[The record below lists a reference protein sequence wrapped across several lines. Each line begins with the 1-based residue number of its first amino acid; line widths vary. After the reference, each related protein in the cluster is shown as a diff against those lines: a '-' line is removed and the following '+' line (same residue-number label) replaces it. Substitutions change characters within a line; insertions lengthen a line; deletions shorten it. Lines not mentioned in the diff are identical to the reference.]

1 VKNFSL
7 LHGGQVPCVEFMK
20 TLLITPPL
28 LQPNTPYAATP
39 VLTAWL
45 RSRGHDAVQA
55 DLSLELL
62 LKIFSDDG
70 LDQLCRALTVAAH
83 GGGGQE
89 SAANDR
95 GYSNAVAGFLALEE
109 EYRAVI
115 GDVIEFLQDRKPSLA
130 KRFSKRGALPEGQH
144 MVRAYEQEEQF
155 GWDFRGLDRHDR
167 ARHLCSLFLDDIAE
181 AAALLDPHF
190 GFSRYAERL
199 ASSLPDFGKIRA
211 ALELPGT
218 LFVNWLDELTDGQIE
233 KYNPQ
238 LVGIT
243 VPFPG
248 CLFGALAIARRI
260 KQTRPEI
267 RIVLGGGYPNTELRE
282 LTDLAVF
289 DYVDFITLDSGM
301 LPLLR
306 IAEGADPA
314 KFVRT
319 FVRENRVVRFYDSGE
334 APVAHNTLPPPV
346 YDGLPLD
353 RYFGLFEV
361 LNPVTRLWSDG
372 RWNKLV
378 LAHGCNWSR
387 CAFCDTSIDYI
398 CRYDPARPSTVCDWL
413 ESVIAATGFN
423 GFHFVDE
430 ALPPALL
437 DGLCDEILHRGL
449 KVEWWGNI
457 RFEKRL
463 CTELSKNPPRSS
475 FHSVHPSDGGDF
487 SLSEGG
493 VGSHSQ
499 SPPSEGWRDAGVGQK
514 FKTLIEKMAAAGCIA
529 VTGGL
534 ETCCDRTLK
543 LMNKGI
549 TVAGA
554 EEVLVNLS
562 AAGIMT
568 HAYLMYGFPTQ
579 TLDETFQGL
588 ETVRRLM
595 ETGVLHSAYWHRFAL
610 TAHSEIARE
619 PERFG
624 IKLLPETSGGF
635 ARNEI
640 PFDGQFDYD
649 LAATGEAL
657 RTATYNY
664 QHGTGF
670 DAPVM
675 DWLG

>member
-1 VKNFSL
+1 
-7 LHGGQVPCVEFMK
+7 MK
-20 TLLITPPL
+20 TLLLTPPL

-39 VLTAWL
+39 ILTAWL
-45 RSRGHDAVQA
+45 RSRGQEAVQA

-62 LKIFSDDG
+62 LKLFSNDG
-70 LDQLCRALTVAAH
+70 LAQLCRALKGTPDA
-83 GGGGQE
+83 
-89 SAANDR
+89 
-95 GYSNAVAGFLALEE
+95 AGFLALEE

-115 GDVIEFLQDRKPSLA
+115 GDVIEFLQDRKPSAAKRLA
-130 KRFSKRGALPEGQH
+130 KRGTLPEGPYL
-144 MVRAYEQEEQF
+144 VRAYEQEEQF

-190 GFSRYAERL
+190 GFSRYAEHL
-199 ASSLPDFGKIRA
+199 SASLPDFGKIRA
-211 ALELPGT
+211 VLESPCGADIPVCANGQTGMSAPQKTT
-218 LFVNWLDELTDGQIE
+218 LFLHWLEELTGAQIE
-233 KYNPQ
+233 KHNPQ

-282 LTDLAVF
+282 LTDPAVF

-306 IAEGADPA
+306 IAEGAEPA

-319 FVRENRVVRFYDSGE
+319 YVCESGKVCFYDSGE
-334 APVAHNTLPPPV
+334 PPVAHDTLPPPV

-398 CRYDPARPSTVCDWL
+398 CRYDPARPSTVCDWM

-437 DGLCDEILHRGL
+437 DGLCDEILRRGL
-449 KVEWWGNI
+449 NVEWWGNI

-463 CTELSKNPPRSS
+463 T
-475 FHSVHPSDGGDF
+475 
-487 SLSEGG
+487 SE
-493 VGSHSQ
+493 
-499 SPPSEGWRDAGVGQK
+499 
-514 FKTLIEKMAAAGCIA
+514 LIEKMADAGCIA

-562 AAGIMT
+562 EAGIMT

-579 TLDETFQGL
+579 TLDETMQGL

-624 IKLLPETSGGF
+624 IKLLPETCGGF

-670 DAPVM
+670 DVPVM

>member
-1 VKNFSL
+1 
-7 LHGGQVPCVEFMK
+7 MK

-28 LQPNTPYAATP
+28 LQPNTPYTAVP
-39 VLTAWL
+39 MLTAWL
-45 RSRGHDAVQA
+45 RSQGHDAVQA

-62 LKIFSDDG
+62 LKLFSSEG
-70 LDQLCRALTVAAH
+70 FSHLHLD
-83 GGGGQE
+83 
-89 SAANDR
+89 
-95 GYSNAVAGFLALEE
+95 E
-109 EYRAVI
+109 EYSAVI
-115 GDVIEFLQDRKPSLA
+115 SDVMEFLQDRNPSLA
-130 KRFSKRGALPEGQH
+130 KRFAKRGALPEGPH
-144 MVRAYEQEEQF
+144 LARAYEQEEQF
-155 GWDFRGLDRHDR
+155 CWNFRGLEKHDR
-167 ARHLCSLFLDDIAE
+167 ARYLCSLFLDDIAA
-181 AAALLDPHF
+181 AAALLDPYF
-190 GFSRYAERL
+190 GFSRYAEQL
-199 ASSLPDFGKIRA
+199 AASLPNFGKIKEV
-211 ALELPGT
+211 LEPQGGTGIPACANGQAGMPAPHKT
-218 LFVNWLDELTDGQIE
+218 LFHQWLDELTDAQIE
-233 KYNPQ
+233 KHNPQ

-248 CLFGALAIARRI
+248 CLFGALCIASRI
-260 KQTRPEI
+260 KQTRPTI
-267 RIVLGGGYPNTELRE
+267 RIVLGGGYANTELRE
-282 LTDLAVF
+282 LTDSTIF

-306 IAEGADPA
+306 IAEGAEPS
-314 KFVRT
+314 KLVRT
-319 FVRENRVVRFYDSGE
+319 FVRENGAVRFYDSGE
-334 APVAHNTLPPPV
+334 PPVAHDKLPPPV

-398 CRYDPARPSTVCDWL
+398 CRYDPARPSTVCDWM

-430 ALPPALL
+430 ALPSALL
-437 DGLCDEILHRGL
+437 DGLCDEILRRGL

-463 CTELSKNPPRSS
+463 CSELLKTPPRPSLCS
-475 FHSVHPSDGGDF
+475 GHPSGGGDCLN
-487 SLSEGG
+487 SPPVEGCPQGG
-493 VGSHSQ
+493 VGVS
-499 SPPSEGWRDAGVGQK
+499 SPSSPLLEGCPQGGVGQK
-514 FKTLIEKMAAAGCIA
+514 FNTLIEKMAAAGCIA

-554 EEVLVNLS
+554 EEVLANLS
-562 AAGIMT
+562 EAGIMT

-588 ETVRRLM
+588 ETVRLLM
-595 ETGVLHSAYWHRFAL
+595 EEGVLHSAYWHRFAL

-624 IKLLPETSGGF
+624 IKLLPEEQGGF

-649 LAATGEAL
+649 LAAIGEAL

-670 DAPVM
+670 DVPVV

>member
-1 VKNFSL
+1 
-7 LHGGQVPCVEFMK
+7 MK

-28 LQPNTPYAATP
+28 LQPNTPYAAMP
-39 VLTAWL
+39 LLTAWL
-45 RSRGHDAVQA
+45 RSQGQEAVQA

-62 LKIFSDDG
+62 LKLFSADG
-70 LDQLCRALTVAAH
+70 LAQLDID
-83 GGGGQE
+83 GE
-89 SAANDR
+89 
-95 GYSNAVAGFLALEE
+95 YS
-109 EYRAVI
+109 AVI
-115 GDVIEFLQDRKPSLA
+115 DDVMEFLQDRNPSLA
-130 KRFSKRGALPEGQH
+130 KRFSKRGALPEGEH
-144 MVRAYEQEEQF
+144 LARAWEQEKQF
-155 GWDFRGLDRHDR
+155 GWNFRGLDRHDR
-167 ARHLCSLFLDDIAE
+167 ARHLCSLFLDDIAKGF
-181 AAALLDPHF
+181 AQLDPHF

-199 ASSLPDFGKIRA
+199 TANLPNFGKLREEVESA
-211 ALELPGT
+211 DS
-218 LFVNWLDELTDGQIE
+218 LFVQWLEKLTDEQIR
-233 KYNPQ
+233 KHIPQ
-238 LVGIT
+238 LVAIT

-260 KQTRPEI
+260 RQTCASVN
-267 RIVLGGGYPNTELRE
+267 IVLGGGYVNTELRE
-282 LTDLAVF
+282 LTDPAIF

-306 IAEGADPA
+306 IAEGAEPA

-319 FVRENRVVRFYDSGE
+319 FVRENGAVRFYDCAE
-334 APVAHNTLPPPV
+334 EPVAHDILPPPD

-378 LAHGCNWSR
+378 LAHGCCWKR

-398 CRYDPARPSTVCDWL
+398 CRYDPARPSTVCDWM
-413 ESVIAATGFN
+413 EAIIAATGFN

-437 DGLCDEILHRGL
+437 DGLCDEILRRGL

-463 CTELSKNPPRSS
+463 SMP
-475 FHSVHPSDGGDF
+475 
-487 SLSEGG
+487 
-493 VGSHSQ
+493 
-499 SPPSEGWRDAGVGQK
+499 
-514 FKTLIEKMAAAGCIA
+514 LIEKMAAAGCIA

-549 TVAGA
+549 TVESAKQ
-554 EEVLVNLS
+554 VL
-562 AAGIMT
+562 ADFADAGIMT

-588 ETVRRLM
+588 ETVRLLM
-595 ETGVLHSAYWHRFAL
+595 EEGVLHSAYWHRFAL

-624 IKLLPETSGGF
+624 IKLLPEASDGF

-640 PFDGQFDYD
+640 PFDGQFETD
-649 LAATGEAL
+649 LTAVGEAL

-664 QHGTGF
+664 QHGAGF
-670 DAPVM
+670 DVPVT
-675 DWLG
+675 DWLK

>member
-1 VKNFSL
+1 
-7 LHGGQVPCVEFMK
+7 MK
-20 TLLITPPL
+20 TLLLTPPL

-39 VLTAWL
+39 ILTAWL
-45 RSRGHDAVQA
+45 RFCGHDAVQA

-62 LKIFSDDG
+62 LKLFSADG
-70 LDQLCRALTVAAH
+70 LSHLNLD
-83 GGGGQE
+83 
-89 SAANDR
+89 D
-95 GYSNAVAGFLALEE
+95 

-115 GDVIEFLQDRKPSLA
+115 GDVMEFLQDKNPSLA
-130 KRFSKRGALPEGQH
+130 KRFAKRGALPEGTH
-144 MVRAYEQEEQF
+144 LVRAYEQEEQF

-181 AAALLDPHF
+181 AAALIDPHF
-190 GFSRYAERL
+190 GFSRYAEHL
-199 ASSLPDFGKIRA
+199 ASSLPNFGKIQE
-211 ALELPGT
+211 ALERQGRARSPSAPSVLNSKAGGT
-218 LFVNWLDELTDGQIE
+218 PAIRSADAGTAAICTAGVPPALLFFQWLEELTDAQIQ
-233 KYNPQ
+233 KYSPQ

-267 RIVLGGGYPNTELRE
+267 RIVLGGGYANTELRE
-282 LTDLAVF
+282 LTDPAIF
-289 DYVDFITLDSGM
+289 ETVDFITLDSGM

-306 IAEGADPA
+306 IAEGAEPA
-314 KFVRT
+314 NFVRT
-319 FVRENRVVRFYDSGE
+319 FVRENGVVCFYDSGE
-334 APVAHNTLPPPV
+334 TPVAHDTLPPPV

-378 LAHGCNWSR
+378 LAHGCNWKR
-387 CAFCDTSIDYI
+387 CAFCDTTIDYI
-398 CRYDPARPSTVCDWL
+398 CRYDPARPSTVCDWM

-437 DGLCDEILHRGL
+437 AGLCDEILRREL
-449 KVEWWGNI
+449 NVEWWGNI

-463 CTELSKNPPRSS
+463 TKE
-475 FHSVHPSDGGDF
+475 
-487 SLSEGG
+487 
-493 VGSHSQ
+493 
-499 SPPSEGWRDAGVGQK
+499 
-514 FKTLIEKMAAAGCIA
+514 LIEKMADAGCIA

-562 AAGIMT
+562 VAGIMT

-595 ETGVLHSAYWHRFAL
+595 EEGVLHSAYWHRFAL

-640 PFDGQFDYD
+640 PFDGQFGYD
-649 LAATGEAL
+649 LAAIGEAL

-670 DAPVM
+670 DVRVT
-675 DWLG
+675 DWLNKFF

>member
-1 VKNFSL
+1 
-7 LHGGQVPCVEFMK
+7 
-20 TLLITPPL
+20 
-28 LQPNTPYAATP
+28 LQPNTPYAAVP
-39 VLTAWL
+39 MLTAWL
-45 RSRGHDAVQA
+45 RLQGHDAVQA

-62 LKIFSDDG
+62 LKLFSSEG
-70 LDQLCRALTVAAH
+70 LSHLHLD
-83 GGGGQE
+83 
-89 SAANDR
+89 
-95 GYSNAVAGFLALEE
+95 E
-109 EYRAVI
+109 EYSAVI
-115 GDVIEFLQDRKPSLA
+115 SDVMEFLQDRNPSLA
-130 KRFSKRGALPEGQH
+130 KRFAKRGALPEGQH
-144 MVRAYEQEEQF
+144 LARAYEQEEQF
-155 GWDFRGLDRHDR
+155 GWNFRGLEKHDR
-167 ARHLCSLFLDDIAE
+167 ARYLCSLFLDDIAE
-181 AAALLDPHF
+181 AAAQLDPYF
-190 GFSRYAERL
+190 GFSRYAEQL
-199 ASSLPDFGKIRA
+199 AASLPNFGKIQT
-211 ALELPGT
+211 ALKSSGA
-218 LFVNWLDELTDGQIE
+218 LFVNWLDELTDAQIAE
-233 KYNPQ
+233 HNPQ
-238 LVGIT
+238 LVAIT

-248 CLFGALAIARRI
+248 CLFGALCIARRI

-267 RIVLGGGYPNTELRE
+267 RIVLGGGYANTELRE
-282 LTDLAVF
+282 LTDPTVF

-306 IAEGADPA
+306 IAEGAGTE
-314 KFVRT
+314 KYVRT
-319 FVRENRVVRFYDSGE
+319 FVRENGTVRFYDNGE
-334 APVAHNTLPPPV
+334 PPVAHDKLPPPV
-346 YDGLPLD
+346 YDGLPLN

-398 CRYDPARPSTVCDWL
+398 CRYDPARPSTVCDWM

-437 DGLCDEILHRGL
+437 DGLCDEILRRGL
-449 KVEWWGNI
+449 NVEWWGNI

-463 CTELSKNPPRSS
+463 CTELLKNPPRPSLCS
-475 FHSVHPSDGGDF
+475 GHPSGGGDC
-487 SLSEGG
+487 LN
-493 VGSHSQ
+493 
-499 SPPSEGWRDAGVGQK
+499 SPPVEGCPQGGVGQK
-514 FKTLIEKMAAAGCIA
+514 FNTLIEKMAAAGCIA

-554 EEVLVNLS
+554 EEVLANLS
-562 AAGIMT
+562 DAGIMT

-588 ETVRRLM
+588 ETVRSLM
-595 ETGVLHSAYWHRFAL
+595 EEGVLHSAYWHRFAL

-640 PFDGQFDYD
+640 PFDGQFAYD
-649 LAATGEAL
+649 LAAIGAAL

-670 DAPVM
+670 DVPVM

>member
-1 VKNFSL
+1 
-7 LHGGQVPCVEFMK
+7 MK

-39 VLTAWL
+39 ILTAWL
-45 RSRGHDAVQA
+45 RFCGHDAVQS

-62 LKIFSDDG
+62 LKLFSDDG
-70 LDQLCRALTVAAH
+70 LAH
-83 GGGGQE
+83 L
-89 SAANDR
+89 NLDD
-95 GYSNAVAGFLALEE
+95 

-115 GDVIEFLQDRKPSLA
+115 GDVMEFLQDKNPSLA
-130 KRFSKRGALPEGQH
+130 KRFAKRGALPEGTH
-144 MVRAYEQEEQF
+144 LTRAYEQEEQF

-181 AAALLDPHF
+181 AAALHDPHF
-190 GFSRYAERL
+190 GFSRYAEKL
-199 ASSLPDFGKIRA
+199 ASSLPNFEELHAVIVGQASLYSESLCLPHAPEYGKRV
-211 ALELPGT
+211 LQKT
-218 LFVNWLDELTDGQIE
+218 DTTSLFLQWLKELTDAQIE
-233 KYNPQ
+233 KHNPQ

-267 RIVLGGGYPNTELRE
+267 RIALGGGYPNTELRE
-282 LTDLAVF
+282 LTDPAVF
-289 DYVDFITLDSGM
+289 EYVDYITLDSGM

-306 IAEGADPA
+306 IAEGAEPA

-319 FVRENRVVRFYDSGE
+319 FVRENGAVRFYDSGE
-334 APVAHNTLPPPV
+334 PPVAHDKLPPPV
-346 YDGLPLD
+346 YDGLPLN

-387 CAFCDTSIDYI
+387 CTFCDTSIDYI
-398 CRYDPARPSTVCDWL
+398 CRYDPARPATVCDWM
-413 ESVIAATGFN
+413 ESVIASTGFN

-437 DGLCDEILHRGL
+437 DGLCDEILRRKL

-463 CTELSKNPPRSS
+463 CTELSKNPPRPSL
-475 FHSVHPSDGGDF
+475 HSVHPSNGGDCLN
-487 SLSEGG
+487 SPPSEGCPQGG
-493 VGSHSQ
+493 VSVLPQ

-514 FKTLIEKMAAAGCIA
+514 FNTLIEKMAAAGCIA

-554 EEVLVNLS
+554 EEVLMNLS
-562 AAGIMT
+562 EAGIMT

-588 ETVRRLM
+588 ETVRLLM
-595 ETGVLHSAYWHRFAL
+595 EDGILHSAYWHRFAL
-610 TAHSEIARE
+610 TAHSEIARD

-649 LAATGEAL
+649 LAAVGEAL

-670 DAPVM
+670 DVPVM
-675 DWLG
+675 DWLE

>member
-1 VKNFSL
+1 
-7 LHGGQVPCVEFMK
+7 MK
-20 TLLITPPL
+20 TLLLTPPL

-39 VLTAWL
+39 ILTAWL
-45 RSRGHDAVQA
+45 RFCGHDAVQA

-62 LKIFSDDG
+62 LKLFSDDG
-70 LDQLCRALTVAAH
+70 LAQLCFALKGNPDA
-83 GGGGQE
+83 
-89 SAANDR
+89 
-95 GYSNAVAGFLALEE
+95 AGFLALEK
-109 EYRAVI
+109 EYRSVI
-115 GDVIEFLQDRKPSLA
+115 GEVMEFLQDRKPSAAKRLA
-130 KRFSKRGALPEGQH
+130 KRGSFPEGPNLL
-144 MVRAYEQEEQF
+144 RAYEQEEQF

-167 ARHLCSLFLDDIAE
+167 ARYLCSLFLDDIAE

-190 GFSRYAERL
+190 GFSRYAGHL
-199 ASSLPDFGKIRA
+199 SASLPDFAKIRA
-211 ALELPGT
+211 ALESPGT
-218 LFVNWLDELTDGQIE
+218 LFANWLDELTDAQIE
-233 KYNPQ
+233 KHNPQ
-238 LVGIT
+238 LVAIT

-248 CLFGALAIARRI
+248 CLFGALCIARRI

-282 LTDLAVF
+282 LTDPAVF

-306 IAEGADPA
+306 IAEGAEPA
-314 KFVRT
+314 KRVRT
-319 FVRENRVVRFYDSGE
+319 FVRENGTVHFYDSGE
-334 APVAHNTLPPPV
+334 PPVAHDKLPPPV
-346 YDGLPLD
+346 YDGLSLD

-398 CRYDPARPSTVCDWL
+398 CRYDPARPSTVCDWM

-437 DGLCDEILHRGL
+437 AGLCDEILRRGL
-449 KVEWWGNI
+449 NVEWWGNV

-463 CTELSKNPPRSS
+463 TKE
-475 FHSVHPSDGGDF
+475 
-487 SLSEGG
+487 
-493 VGSHSQ
+493 
-499 SPPSEGWRDAGVGQK
+499 
-514 FKTLIEKMAAAGCIA
+514 LIEKMADAGCIA

-534 ETCCDRTLK
+534 ETCCDRTLR

-562 AAGIMT
+562 EAGIMT
-568 HAYLMYGFPTQ
+568 HAYLMYGFPRQ
-579 TLDETFQGL
+579 TLDETMQGL

-595 ETGVLHSAYWHRFAL
+595 EEGVLHSAYWHRFAL
-610 TAHSEIARE
+610 TAHSKIARE

-624 IKLLPETSGGF
+624 IKLLPEASGGF

-649 LAATGEAL
+649 LSATGEAL

-670 DAPVM
+670 DISVEK
-675 DWLG
+675 WLNCE

>member
-1 VKNFSL
+1 
-7 LHGGQVPCVEFMK
+7 MK

-39 VLTAWL
+39 ILTAWL
-45 RSRGHDAVQA
+45 RFCGHDAVQA

-62 LKIFSDDG
+62 LKLFSADG
-70 LDQLCRALTVAAH
+70 LSRLNLD
-83 GGGGQE
+83 
-89 SAANDR
+89 D
-95 GYSNAVAGFLALEE
+95 

-115 GDVIEFLQDRKPSLA
+115 GDVMEFLQDKNPSLA
-130 KRFSKRGALPEGQH
+130 KRFAKRGALPEGEH
-144 MVRAYEQEEQF
+144 LARVYEQEKQF
-155 GWDFRGLDRHDR
+155 GWDFRGLEKHDR

-181 AAALLDPHF
+181 TAAQLDPHF
-190 GFSRYAERL
+190 GFSRYAEHL
-199 ASSLPDFGKIRA
+199 SASLPSFGKLRA
-211 ALELPGT
+211 LLDSSCGADIPVCAKGQTGMSASRKTSLFRQWLE
-218 LFVNWLDELTDGQIE
+218 ELTDAQIQ
-233 KYNPQ
+233 KHNPQ

-248 CLFGALAIARRI
+248 CLFGAQAIARRI

-267 RIVLGGGYPNTELRE
+267 RIALGGGYANTELRE
-282 LTDLAVF
+282 LTDPAIF

-306 IAEGADPA
+306 IVEDADPA
-314 KFVRT
+314 KLVRT
-319 FVRENRVVRFYDSGE
+319 FVREKGSVRFYDSGE
-334 APVAHNTLPPPV
+334 PPVLHDKLPPPV

-398 CRYDPARPSTVCDWL
+398 CRYDPARPSTVCDWM

-437 DGLCDEILHRGL
+437 DGLCDEILRRGL
-449 KVEWWGNI
+449 NVEWWGNI

-463 CTELSKNPPRSS
+463 TK
-475 FHSVHPSDGGDF
+475 
-487 SLSEGG
+487 
-493 VGSHSQ
+493 
-499 SPPSEGWRDAGVGQK
+499 K
-514 FKTLIEKMAAAGCIA
+514 LIEKMAAAGCIA

-554 EEVLVNLS
+554 EEVLMNLS
-562 AAGIMT
+562 EAGIMT

-588 ETVRRLM
+588 EAVRRLM
-595 ETGVLHSAYWHRFAL
+595 EEGVLHSAYWHRFAL

-649 LAATGEAL
+649 LNAVGEAL

-670 DAPVM
+670 DIPVEQ
-675 DWLG
+675 WK

>member
-1 VKNFSL
+1 
-7 LHGGQVPCVEFMK
+7 MK
-20 TLLITPPL
+20 TLLLTPPL

-39 VLTAWL
+39 ILTAWL
-45 RSRGHDAVQA
+45 RSQGQEAVQA

-62 LKIFSDDG
+62 LKLFSDDG
-70 LDQLCRALTVAAH
+70 LSQLCRALTVAAH

-89 SAANDR
+89 SAASDR
-95 GYSNAVAGFLALEE
+95 GYSTAVAGFLALEE

-115 GDVIEFLQDRKPSLA
+115 GEVMEFLQDRKPSAAKRLA
-130 KRFSKRGALPEGQH
+130 KRGTFPEGPH
-144 MVRAYEQEEQF
+144 LLRAYEQDEQF
-155 GWDFRGLDRHDR
+155 GWDFRGLERHDR
-167 ARHLCSLFLDDIAE
+167 ARYLCSLYLDDIAE
-181 AAALLDPHF
+181 AATLLDPHF
-190 GFSRYAERL
+190 GFSRYAEHL
-199 ASSLPDFGKIRA
+199 ATSLPNFEEMHSVIVGRASRIRERVA
-211 ALELPGT
+211 DTGSLNTEKPVLQKADTTSLFLTWLE
-218 LFVNWLDELTDGQIE
+218 ELTDEQIE
-233 KYNPQ
+233 KHNPQ
-238 LVGIT
+238 LVAIT

-248 CLFGALAIARRI
+248 CLFGALCIARRI

-267 RIVLGGGYPNTELRE
+267 RIVLGGGYVNTELRE
-282 LTDLAVF
+282 LTDPAIF
-289 DYVDFITLDSGM
+289 DYVDSITLDSGM

-306 IAEGADPA
+306 IAEGAEPS
-314 KFVRT
+314 KLVRT
-319 FVRENRVVRFYDSGE
+319 FVREKGRAVCPRPPRTAGTAVPTHDESGVVRFYDSGE
-334 APVAHNTLPPPV
+334 APVAHDTLPPPV
-346 YDGLPLD
+346 YDGLPMD

-378 LAHGCNWSR
+378 LAHGCCWKR
-387 CAFCDTSIDYI
+387 CAFCDTTIDYI
-398 CRYDPARPSTVCDWL
+398 CRYDPARPATVCDWMD
-413 ESVIAATGFN
+413 SVIVATGFN

-430 ALPPALL
+430 ALPPELL
-437 DGLCDEILHRGL
+437 DGLCDEILRRGL

-463 CTELSKNPPRSS
+463 NMP
-475 FHSVHPSDGGDF
+475 
-487 SLSEGG
+487 
-493 VGSHSQ
+493 
-499 SPPSEGWRDAGVGQK
+499 
-514 FKTLIEKMAAAGCIA
+514 LIEKMVAAGCIA

-549 TVAGA
+549 TVVGA
-554 EEVLVNLS
+554 EQVLTDFS
-562 AAGIMT
+562 DAGIMT

-579 TLDETFQGL
+579 TLDETFQSL

-595 ETGVLHSAYWHRFAL
+595 ESGVLHSAYWHRFAL
-610 TAHSEIARE
+610 TAHSEIARD

-624 IKLLPETSGGF
+624 IKLLPETLGGF

-657 RTATYNY
+657 RAATYNY

-670 DAPVM
+670 DVPVERW
-675 DWLG
+675 DKEPPASLF

>member
-1 VKNFSL
+1 
-7 LHGGQVPCVEFMK
+7 MK

-39 VLTAWL
+39 LLTAWL
-45 RSRGHDAVQA
+45 RVQGQEAVQA

-62 LKIFSDDG
+62 LKLFSADG
-70 LDQLCRALTVAAH
+70 LAQLDLD
-83 GGGGQE
+83 
-89 SAANDR
+89 N
-95 GYSNAVAGFLALEE
+95 
-109 EYRAVI
+109 EYRSVI
-115 GDVIEFLQDRKPSLA
+115 GDVMEFLQDRNPSAA
-130 KRFSKRGALPEGQH
+130 KRFAKRGALPEGPQLL
-144 MVRAYEQEEQF
+144 RAWEQEKQF
-155 GWDFRGLDRHDR
+155 GWNFRGLEKHDR

-181 AAALLDPHF
+181 AAARLDPHF
-190 GFSRYAERL
+190 GFSRYAEHL
-199 ASSLPDFGKIRA
+199 AANLPIFGKIQE
-211 ALELPGT
+211 ALESSGS
-218 LFVNWLDELTDGQIE
+218 LFVQTLEKLTDEQIQ
-233 KYNPQ
+233 KHNPQ
-238 LVGIT
+238 LVAIT

-260 KQTRPEI
+260 KQTRPDI
-267 RIVLGGGYPNTELRE
+267 RIALGGGYVNTELRE
-282 LTDLAVF
+282 LTDPAIF

-306 IAEGADPA
+306 LAEGAEPA
-314 KFVRT
+314 KLVRT
-319 FVRENRVVRFYDSGE
+319 FVRENGAVRFYDCVE
-334 APVAHNTLPPPV
+334 DPVAHDKLPAPI
-346 YDGLPLD
+346 YDGLLMD
-353 RYFGLFEV
+353 SYFGLFEV

-378 LAHGCNWSR
+378 LAHGCCWKR

-398 CRYDPARPSTVCDWL
+398 CRYDPAHPSTVCDWM
-413 ESVIAATGFN
+413 EAIIAATGFN

-437 DGLCDEILHRGL
+437 DGLCDEILRRGL

-463 CTELSKNPPRSS
+463 SMP
-475 FHSVHPSDGGDF
+475 
-487 SLSEGG
+487 
-493 VGSHSQ
+493 
-499 SPPSEGWRDAGVGQK
+499 
-514 FKTLIEKMAAAGCIA
+514 LIEKMAAAGCIA

-549 TVAGA
+549 IVESA
-554 EEVLVNLS
+554 ERVL
-562 AAGIMT
+562 ADFADAGIMT

-595 ETGVLHSAYWHRFAL
+595 ESGVLHSAYWHRFAL

-624 IKLLPETSGGF
+624 IKLLPEASNGF

-640 PFDGQFDYD
+640 PFDGQFETD
-649 LAATGEAL
+649 LTAVGEAL

-670 DAPVM
+670 DVPVT
-675 DWLG
+675 DWLK